1 MIIMIIVINNM
12 IIMII
17 VINNM
22 IIMIIVINN
31 MIIMIIVINNMII
44 MIIVI
49 NNMII
54 MIIVINNMI
63 IMIIVRVSY
72 RGGGALGY
80 PPPRSSFP
88 PPRISYHNVIMNQI
102 ENCTSINA
110 YRLMRLFFC
119 LNMSKISAKL
129 TEFSSGPSIA
139 IRMSVVK
146 LESFNRFRSRVF
158 IIFI

>member
-1 MIIMIIVINNM
+1 MNVVMCTSALIHVFNIVLTFLKNPAGALAYYPTGS
-12 IIMII
+12 
-17 VINNM
+17 
-22 IIMIIVINN
+22 
-31 MIIMIIVINNMII
+31 
-44 MIIVI
+44 
-49 NNMII
+49 
-54 MIIVINNMI
+54 
-63 IMIIVRVSY
+63 RVSY
-72 RGGGALGY
+72 RGGAALGY

-139 IRMSVVK
+139 IRMSLVK

>member
-1 MIIMIIVINNM
+1 MLRQDRVAATSLIICVNM
-12 IIMII
+12 IQPKSHGTFLNSCCII
-17 VINNM
+17 
-22 IIMIIVINN
+22 
-31 MIIMIIVINNMII
+31 
-44 MIIVI
+44 
-49 NNMII
+49 
-54 MIIVINNMI
+54 
-63 IMIIVRVSY
+63 RVSY

-80 PPPRSSFP
+80 PPPRSSFPP

-139 IRMSVVK
+139 IRMSLVK

>member
-1 MIIMIIVINNM
+1 MPNTYVCMQILFPLILLVCFLPLVLFLFFLLSLILLQGFIQ
-12 IIMII
+12 
-17 VINNM
+17 
-22 IIMIIVINN
+22 
-31 MIIMIIVINNMII
+31 
-44 MIIVI
+44 
-49 NNMII
+49 
-54 MIIVINNMI
+54 
-63 IMIIVRVSY
+63 
-72 RGGGALGY
+72 RGGCPGIS
-80 PPPRSSFP
+80 PPKVQFPPP

-139 IRMSVVK
+139 IRMSLVK

>member
-1 MIIMIIVINNM
+1 MNVDCKEQCIIIIMCVQVLTFVYLHSNIILCILLCICVYSMCM
-12 IIMII
+12 I
-17 VINNM
+17 VC
-22 IIMIIVINN
+22 
-31 MIIMIIVINNMII
+31 
-44 MIIVI
+44 
-49 NNMII
+49 
-54 MIIVINNMI
+54 
-63 IMIIVRVSY
+63 RVSY

-139 IRMSVVK
+139 IRMSLVK

>member
-1 MIIMIIVINNM
+1 MQNCIQILLNRTTLLFSYLCYVIKITCACFCKSTIIICLTLNQKAGFHTE
-12 IIMII
+12 
-17 VINNM
+17 
-22 IIMIIVINN
+22 
-31 MIIMIIVINNMII
+31 
-44 MIIVI
+44 
-49 NNMII
+49 
-54 MIIVINNMI
+54 
-63 IMIIVRVSY
+63 
-72 RGGGALGY
+72 GGCPGIS
-80 PPPRSSFP
+80 PPRSSFPP

-139 IRMSVVK
+139 IRMSLVK